1 MVERVKR
8 ARLTLC
14 CPRCGCGTYL
24 TVRNGAT
31 HDGKNLA
38 HGTLIDKLLCENC
51 YKQGIKQSLLP
62 ELKRIE

>member
-1 MVERVKR
+1 M
-8 ARLTLC
+8 
-14 CPRCGCGTYL
+14 
-24 TVRNGAT
+24 RNGAT